1 MGSICSAAATT
12 RNQQSCYFPRF
23 TSWHPANNTK
33 QVWSLNQ
40 VRLTQEDRKIVNRT
54 HSPFNI
60 YFLCSSYVYQI
71 TSFPPPP
78 LLSRNFFTCHTSS
91 LFSLFPS
98 SFYFNFLTFFCLP
111 HTSLFSFVFFS
122 FVFSL
127 LSFPPS
133 VPSFLLP
140 ILFLYFLSSSF
151 SHFLLFF
158 TLRTASSA
166 HSPIPNDTLI
176 DIASRIGEKDWAPLA
191 YQLGFTKNDVKNIQ
205 QRYPARSREQV
216 YQMLL
221 KWRQKR
227 MHTATPAVLKS
238 ALINC
243 HMDDAAGVLMGA
255 WKQDW
260 ALYCLTLW

>member
-1 MGSICSAAATT
+1 MVFKHI
-12 RNQQSCYFPRF
+12 
-23 TSWHPANNTK
+23 
-33 QVWSLNQ
+33 
-40 VRLTQEDRKIVNRT
+40 RLTQEDRKIVNRT

-98 SFYFNFLTFFCLP
+98 SFYFNFPTFFHSLAFLSHLFFLLFFLFCFFSSFLSSFSSFLP
-111 HTSLFSFVFFS
+111 FTHPLSLFPFLF
-122 FVFSL
+122 L
-127 LSFPPS
+127 LSF
-133 VPSFLLP
+133 LA
-140 ILFLYFLSSSF
+140 
-151 SHFLLFF
+151 FF

-221 KWRQKR
+221 KWRQKKK
-227 MHTATPAVLKS
+227 HTATPAVLKS

-243 HMDDAAGVLMGA
+243 RMDDAAGVLMGA
-255 WKQDW
+255 
-260 ALYCLTLW
+260 